1 MFDIHHHLLPGLDDG
16 SPDLQTSLA
25 MAQIAVEDGIT
36 HAVCT
41 PHASSQFAFQPEEN
55 ARLIAELRAA
65 LAAESI
71 PLTITQGCD
80 FPLNSANIQDALANP
95 RKYTIGG
102 HNFLLV
108 ELPDFSFPPKLSDT
122 YYQLRVAGMTPIL
135 THPERNAT
143 LQRDE
148 TKLKEWV
155 EAGMLVQVTAGSVTG
170 DMGKNAQRMAES
182 LLERRWVHF
191 LATDAHNTTR
201 RPPRMSAARAIVAE
215 RYGEAYATLLC
226 ETNPKAVFEGHRL
239 PAQPEPRGL
248 FDDDFQGGGKRPGLL
263 QRLFGKGR

>member
-25 MAQIAVEDGIT
+25 MARIAVEDGIT
-36 HAVCT
+36 HVACT
-41 PHASSQFAFQPEEN
+41 PHASGQFAFRPEEN
-55 ARLIAELRAA
+55 ARLLAELRDA

-71 PLTITQGCD
+71 PLTIAPGCD
-80 FPLNSANIQDALANP
+80 FHLNYDNIQDAIANP
-95 RKYTIGG
+95 RKYTLAG
-102 HNFLLV
+102 HGFLLV

-148 TKLKEWV
+148 SRLKDWV
-155 EAGMLVQVTAGSVTG
+155 QAGMLIQVTAGSVTG
-170 DMGKNAQRMAES
+170 DMGRVAQRMAEG

-201 RPPRMSAARAIVAE
+201 RPPRMSAARTVVAE
-215 RYGEAYATLLC
+215 RYGESYATLLC
-226 ETNPKAVFEGHRL
+226 ETNPKAVFEGQRL

-248 FDDDFQGGGKRPGLL
+248 FEDEYQEEGKRPSLL
-263 QRLFGKGR
+263 QRLFGRR